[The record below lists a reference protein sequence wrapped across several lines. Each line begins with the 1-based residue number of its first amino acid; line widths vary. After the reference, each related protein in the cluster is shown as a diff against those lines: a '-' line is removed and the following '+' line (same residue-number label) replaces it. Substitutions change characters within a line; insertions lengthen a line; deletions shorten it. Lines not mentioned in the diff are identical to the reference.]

1 LCGEL
6 AGIRT
11 QDPRLK
17 RALLYLLSYELTG
30 KSRYFKTN
38 IKVTMSGRARL
49 HPMHGQTGAVA
60 APRDKDAE
68 KACRLLLELS
78 GRFPQNGLYMKEEQ
92 KRYRQA

>member
-38 IKVTMSGRARL
+38 IKVTISGRAGL
-49 HPMHGQTGAVA
+49 HPVSSQTCAVA
-60 APRDKDAE
+60 MLRDKDAA
-68 KACRLLLELS
+68 KGLQSPARAI
-78 GRFPQNGLYMKEEQ
+78 GRFPQNGLYLKEEQ
-92 KRYRQA
+92 TRCQ